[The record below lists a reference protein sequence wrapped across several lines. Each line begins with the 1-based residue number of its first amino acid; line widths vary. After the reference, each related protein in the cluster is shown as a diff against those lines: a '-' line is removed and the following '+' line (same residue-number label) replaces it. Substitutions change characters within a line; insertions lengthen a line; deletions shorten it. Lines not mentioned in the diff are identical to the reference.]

1 MSTPSPSS
9 PQQPGLTRE
18 SRQVQTLLEVLR
30 HRGTTQQVDRAH
42 QVYCNRDLNFS
53 KIEAI
58 GFDMDYTL
66 AVYTQTAVDKLSVEL
81 TLERLVEH
89 KGHPKEICEIKPD
102 PDFAIRG
109 LVVDRERGNILKLD
123 SHRHVGMAYHGFRAL
138 SQEEL
143 EAYRSEAIRFS
154 GDRYALM
161 DTLYALP
168 EAFLYAALV
177 DYYEKHEDLKANI
190 SWETLYDDIRFSI
203 DLAHRDGSFKKA
215 IMEDTASY
223 IERSELLALTLHRLR
238 SSGKKLFL
246 LTNSYP
252 EYTEHLMTYLL
263 DGMLPEYD
271 NWRQYFEVIIAGASK
286 PKFFTERAP
295 FLLVDDET
303 LQAGDPSDRLDRGKM
318 YQHGNLRDFIEMSG
332 IAAKNT
338 LYVGDHIYGDILR
351 SRKSSAWRTVMIV
364 QEMEYELKQS
374 RELQKDMSYL
384 HEVEDEIAR
393 LTQEIS
399 QEQWVERNI
408 EPLMEQLHNEASQ
421 QPENTPDSLAPDELS
436 RLATKEL
443 RHSKDRMR
451 RRRKE
456 LLASLLD
463 AEGRLQRHFN
473 PWWGLIFKMNN
484 KNSIFGEQ
492 VADYACLYTS
502 KVANFVNYS
511 PMHYFRAP
519 RQPMPHEIF

>member
-1 MSTPSPSS
+1 MNQTSNTSQETPQSK
-9 PQQPGLTRE
+9 
-18 SRQVQTLLEVLR
+18 QVQTLLEVLR

-42 QVYCNRDLNFS
+42 QIYCNRDINFAN
-53 KIEAI
+53 IDAI

-66 AVYTQTAVDKLSVEL
+66 AVYTQEAVDRLSVKL
-81 TLERLVEH
+81 TLERLIEH
-89 KGHPKEICEIKPD
+89 RGYPEDIMNIKPD

-109 LVVDRERGNILKLD
+109 LAVDRHRGNILKLD

-138 SQEEL
+138 TQDEL
-143 EAYRSEAIRFS
+143 DEYKREAIRFS

-177 DYYEKHEDLKANI
+177 DYCEKNDPAIEGLT
-190 SWETLYDDIRFSI
+190 WEKLYDDIRFSI
-203 DLAHRDGSFKKA
+203 DLAHRDGSFKKE
-215 IMEDTASY
+215 IMANTADY

-252 EYTEHLMTYLL
+252 QYTEHLMTYLL

-271 NWRQYFEVIIAGASK
+271 NWRQYFEVIVAGASK
-286 PKFFTERAP
+286 PRFFTESNP

-303 LQAGDPSDRLDRGKM
+303 LEAGEPTEKLERGRM
-318 YQHGNLRDFIEMSG
+318 YQHGNLKDFIEWSK
-332 IAAKNT
+332 IPADRT

-351 SRKSSAWRTVMIV
+351 SRKTSAWRTVMIV
-364 QEMEYELKQS
+364 QEMASELNQS
-374 RELQKDMSYL
+374 RALHEDLSYL
-384 HEVEDEIAR
+384 NEIEDEIAR

-408 EPLMEQLHNEASQ
+408 EPLMEQLHNEAAQ
-421 QPENTPDSLAPDELS
+421 QPENAPDCISPEELAK
-436 RLATKEL
+436 LATKEL

-456 LLASLLD
+456 LLKSLLD
-463 AEGRLQRHFN
+463 AEQRVQRHFN

-492 VADYACLYTS
+492 VEDYACLYTS
-502 KVANFVNYS
+502 KVSNFVNYS

>member
-1 MSTPSPSS
+1 MNDHKLGNAS
-9 PQQPGLTRE
+9 TRE
-18 SRQVQTLLEVLR
+18 SKQVQTLLEVLR
-30 HRGTTQQVDRAH
+30 HRGTTQRVDRAH
-42 QVYCNRDLNFS
+42 QVYCNRDLNFANVD
-53 KIEAI
+53 AI

-66 AVYTQTAVDKLSVEL
+66 AVYYQDAVDKLSVDL
-81 TLERLVEH
+81 TIERLIAHRDYPE
-89 KGHPKEICEIKPD
+89 EIASIEQD
-102 PDFAIRG
+102 PAFAIRG
-109 LVVDRERGNILKLD
+109 LVIDRLKGNILKLD

-138 SQEEL
+138 DEDEL
-143 EAYRSEAIRFS
+143 DDYTREAIRFS
-154 GDRYALM
+154 GNRFALM

-177 DYYEKHEDLKANI
+177 DYFEKHPEQRGELT
-190 SWETLYDDIRFSI
+190 WEKLYDDIRFSI
-203 DLAHRDGSFKKA
+203 DLAHRDGSFKDA
-215 IMEDTASY
+215 IMKDTASY

-252 EYTEHLMTYLL
+252 QYTEHLMTYLL
-263 DGMLPEYD
+263 DGILPEYD
-271 NWRQYFEVIIAGASK
+271 NWRQYFEVIVAGASK
-286 PKFFTERAP
+286 PRFFTEARP
-295 FLLVDDET
+295 FFEVDDET
-303 LQAGDPSDRLDRGKM
+303 LEVGEEATRLERGKI
-318 YQHGNLRDFIEMSG
+318 YQHGNLKDFIAMSE
-332 IAAKNT
+332 IPAERT

-364 QEMEYELKQS
+364 QEMEAELKQS
-374 RELQKDMSYL
+374 RELHQDLSYL
-384 HEVEDEIAR
+384 HEIEDEIAR

-408 EPLMEQLHNEASQ
+408 EPLMEQLHNETSHQ
-421 QPENTPDSLAPDELS
+421 LENTPEALAPQDLS

-456 LLASLLD
+456 LLKSLLE
-463 AEGRLQRHFN
+463 AEHRLQRHFN

-492 VADYACLYTS
+492 VEDYACLYTS

>member
-1 MSTPSPSS
+1 MNEPASPSPA
-9 PQQPGLTRE
+9 PE
-18 SRQVQTLLEVLR
+18 SEERHVQTLLEMLR
-30 HRGTTQQVDRAH
+30 HRGTTHVERAY

-53 KIEAI
+53 EIDAI

-66 AVYTQTAVDKLSVEL
+66 AVYKQEAVDKLSVEL
-81 TLERLVEH
+81 TIERLILHRGYPEAIRAI
-89 KGHPKEICEIKPD
+89 EPD

-109 LVVDRERGNILKLD
+109 LVIDKQQGNILKLD

-138 SQEEL
+138 TQEEL
-143 EAYRSEAIRFS
+143 DDYKREAIRFAS
-154 GDRYALM
+154 ERFALI

-177 DYYEKHEDLKANI
+177 DYFEREQPEQPHDWKK
-190 SWETLYDDIRFSI
+190 LYDDIRFSI
-203 DLAHRDGSFKKA
+203 DLAHRDGSFKDA
-215 IMEDTASY
+215 IMQDTAAY

-252 EYTEHLMTYLL
+252 QYTEHLMTYLL
-263 DGMLPEYD
+263 DGLLPEYD
-271 NWRQYFEVIIAGASK
+271 SWRQYFEVIITAASK
-286 PKFFTERAP
+286 PRFFTEPTP
-295 FLLVDDET
+295 FLMVDDET
-303 LQAGDPSDRLDRGKM
+303 LEAGEPATRLERGKM
-318 YQHGNLRDFIEMSG
+318 YQFGNLKDFITLSQLPVER
-332 IAAKNT
+332 T

-351 SRKSSAWRTVMIV
+351 SRKTSAWRTVMIV
-364 QEMEYELKQS
+364 QEMEAELKQS
-374 RELQKDMSYL
+374 RELHEDLAHL
-384 HEVEDEIAR
+384 HEIEDEIAR
-393 LTQEIS
+393 LTQDIS
-399 QEQWVERNI
+399 QEQWVERNMGELFAQLQS
-408 EPLMEQLHNEASQ
+408 EPGLDASQ
-421 QPENTPDSLAPDELS
+421 MTPEELS
-436 RLATKEL
+436 GRALREL

-456 LLASLLD
+456 LLTSLLE
-463 AEGRLQRHFN
+463 AERRLQRHFN

-492 VADYACLYTS
+492 VEDYACLYTS

-511 PMHYFRAP
+511 PLHYFRAP

>member
-1 MSTPSPSS
+1 MSTTEPPRQSAH
-9 PQQPGLTRE
+9 TRE

-30 HRGTTQQVDRAH
+30 HRGTTQQVERAH
-42 QVYCNRDLNFS
+42 QVYCNRDLNFAD
-53 KIEAI
+53 IEAI

-66 AVYTQTAVDKLSVEL
+66 AVYTQEAVDKLSVEL

-89 KGHPKEICEIKPD
+89 KGHPKEICDIKPD

-109 LVVDRERGNILKLD
+109 LVVDRKTGNILKLD

-143 EAYRSEAIRFS
+143 GDYKREAIRFS
-154 GDRYALM
+154 GDRYALV

-177 DYYEKHEDLKANI
+177 DYYETHEELRGQI
-190 SWETLYDDIRFSI
+190 TWESLYNDIRFSI

-252 EYTEHLMTYLL
+252 QYTEHLMTYLL

-286 PKFFTERAP
+286 PGFFTENSP
-295 FLLVDDET
+295 FLLVNDET
-303 LQAGDPSDRLDRGKM
+303 LEAGNASESLERGRM
-318 YQHGNLRDFIEMSG
+318 YQHGNLRDFITMSE
-332 IAAKNT
+332 IPAENT

-364 QEMEYELKQS
+364 QEMAFELKQS
-374 RELQKDMSYL
+374 RALIEDMGYL
-384 HEVEDEIAR
+384 HEIEDEIAR

-408 EPLMEQLHNEASQ
+408 ETLMEQLHNEAAQ
-421 QPENTPDSLAPDELS
+421 QPENTPESLAPDELA

-456 LLASLLD
+456 LLASLLE
-463 AEGRLQRHFN
+463 AEGRMQRHFN

-492 VADYACLYTS
+492 VEDYACLYTS